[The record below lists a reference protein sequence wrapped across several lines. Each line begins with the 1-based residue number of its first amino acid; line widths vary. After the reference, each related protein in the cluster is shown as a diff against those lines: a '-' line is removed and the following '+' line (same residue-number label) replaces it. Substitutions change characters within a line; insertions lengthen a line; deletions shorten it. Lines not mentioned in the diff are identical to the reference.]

1 MESGGYIP
9 RRFASRCKLI
19 YPPLF
24 TSPLGDSS
32 FKQQWLV
39 LCHYH
44 YHHHHHLFYIFYF
57 FPGIQVPSN
66 IPSTIFNGSRDFPPY
81 ILSSGGWK
89 TCLKILCILSHMHP
103 DVHYAPLIPPLASLF
118 LHFMD
123 EDLCYACLS
132 ALMNSRRSLLDQSQ
146 RAVALM
152 AKTFQ
157 DALKSYS
164 VSWMF
169 VIII

>member
-1 MESGGYIP
+1 
-9 RRFASRCKLI
+9 
-19 YPPLF
+19 
-24 TSPLGDSS
+24 
-32 FKQQWLV
+32 
-39 LCHYH
+39 
-44 YHHHHHLFYIFYF
+44 
-57 FPGIQVPSN
+57 
-66 IPSTIFNGSRDFPPY
+66 
-81 ILSSGGWK
+81 
-89 TCLKILCILSHMHP
+89 MHP

-164 VSWMF
+164 VS
-169 VIII
+169 